1 MNALTDLWDARKTVL
16 NYAFPTLS
24 ETVSLEQG
32 MGKILARKIL
42 SPVDLPHFNRSRM
55 DGYCINANISDFNKP
70 FKIKGEISASDYP
83 ENTLESN
90 EALKVAT
97 GSMIPENADMVV
109 PLEYSKNHNGKIFLE
124 KTEKRFINV
133 KGSKVKQNE
142 KIFPAKHRLD
152 HRDLELLASLKISH
166 IEVLMPPMIGVIST
180 GGEITHLFH
189 SKHSIVNSNF
199 YMLTALLNK
208 LNIPHS
214 YLGVVPDSKNELAK
228 VLKTSSERYDIITT
242 FGGTGF
248 SRFDLLTSTI
258 RELGGR
264 ILIEGINAS
273 PGKTFK
279 FAELNDKPIFIFP
292 GTPESA
298 VVSTEFF
305 LIPFVKKIMA
315 PDSEDFHTQKS
326 AVNFDLKKKEGFY
339 KLIQTYTYFENDSLY
354 STDRYSAKVPGSLS
368 SFRSISVV
376 DKSEREIQKGE
387 KCDTL
392 LTYYL

>member
-1 MNALTDLWDARKTVL
+1 
-16 NYAFPTLS
+16 
-24 ETVSLEQG
+24 
-32 MGKILARKIL
+32 
-42 SPVDLPHFNRSRM
+42 M

-248 SRFDLLTSTI
+248 SRFDLLTNTI

>member
-1 MNALTDLWDARKTVL
+1 MNSLTDLWDARKTVL
-16 NYAFPTLS
+16 NCSFPPLS

-55 DGYCINANISDFNKP
+55 DGYCINAEISDFSKP
-70 FKIKGEISASDYP
+70 FKITAEISASDYP
-83 ENTLESN
+83 ENTLDKN

-109 PLEYSKNHNGKIFLE
+109 PLEYSKNQDGKLFLE
-124 KTEKRFINV
+124 KPGKRFIDV
-133 KGSKVKQNE
+133 KGGKVKLNE
-142 KIFPAKHRLD
+142 KIFPSKHRLD

-166 IEVLMPPMIGVIST
+166 IEVLMPPKIGVIST

-214 YLGVVPDSKNELAK
+214 YLGVVPDSKKELAE
-228 VLKTSSERYDIITT
+228 VLKTASERYDIITT

-248 SRFDLLTSTI
+248 SRFDLLTNTI
-258 RELGGR
+258 RQLGGK

-279 FAELNDKPIFIFP
+279 FAELNSRPVFIFP

-315 PDSEDFHTQKS
+315 PDSDDFLAQKS

-339 KLIQTYTYFENDSLY
+339 KLIQTYTYFENGSLH
-354 STDRYSAKVPGSLS
+354 SADRYSVKVPGSLS
-368 SFRSISVV
+368 SFRSISVI
-376 DKSEREIQKGE
+376 DKNKEGIQKGE
-387 KCDTL
+387 ECDTL

>member
-1 MNALTDLWDARKTVL
+1 
-16 NYAFPTLS
+16 
-24 ETVSLEQG
+24 
-32 MGKILARKIL
+32 MGKILAREIL

-55 DGYCINANISDFNKP
+55 DGYCINSEISDFSKP
-70 FKIKGEISASDYP
+70 FKITAEISASDYP
-83 ENTLESN
+83 ENTLGVN

-97 GSMIPENADMVV
+97 GSMVPENADMVV
-109 PLEYSKNHNGKIFLE
+109 PLEYSKNQDGKLFLE
-124 KTEKRFINV
+124 RTEKRFIDV
-133 KGSKVKQNE
+133 KGSKIKQNE
-142 KIFPAKHRLD
+142 KIFPPNHRLD

-166 IEVLMPPMIGVIST
+166 IEVSMPPKIGVIST

-208 LNIPHS
+208 LSVPHS
-214 YLGVVPDSKNELAK
+214 YLGVVPDSKNELAE

-279 FAELNDKPIFIFP
+279 FAELNGRPVFIFP

-305 LIPFVKKIMA
+305 LIPFIKKIMA
-315 PDSEDFHTQKS
+315 PDSGDFNTQKS

-339 KLIQTYTYFENDSLY
+339 KLLLTYTYFENGSLY
-354 STDRYSAKVPGSLS
+354 SADRYSAKLHSSLS
-368 SFRSISVV
+368 SFRSISIIE
-376 DKSEREIQKGE
+376 KNKKGIKKGE
-387 KCDTL
+387 ECDTL